1 MTRRGSKP
9 PRIERHAV
17 ALVDLERILQRTK
30 TGALDDA
37 DRATLKAALDTLA
50 FVTRELES
58 QGASLVRLRRMLFG
72 ARTETTAEVLG
83 ESRDGSD
90 PGHGKR
96 RDASE
101 KKPRKGHGKN
111 GAAAYPRAARVTVAH
126 GSLMHKASC
135 PDCER
140 GKVYEQTEPSVLVR
154 VTGVAPLRATVYE
167 LARLRCHL
175 CGTVFTAAPPAG
187 VASEKYDET
196 AASMIALMK
205 YGCGLPFHRLERL
218 EKNLGIPLP
227 AATQWEVVHQAA
239 GFLEPVYAEFVR
251 QAAQGEVLHN
261 DDTSMKILEL
271 TDEARAEALPAGAR
285 EERTGVFTSGIVSL
299 VGGHKIA
306 LFATGPRHAGENLA
320 DVLAHR
326 DGERA
331 PPIQMSDALTRN
343 TPGDRE
349 TIAASC
355 LAHAR
360 RKYVD
365 VATRFPDE
373 CRYVLE
379 TLRDV
384 YRNDAQARE
393 RGFLAEERLSFHQAE
408 SAPLMTDLEQWLKVQ
423 LEQRKVEPNSAL
435 GEAIGYMQKHWEK
448 LTLFLRVP
456 GAPIDNN
463 VCERALKKAILHRKN
478 ALFYKTLNGA
488 RVGDVFM
495 SLIHTAE
502 LCNVEPFHY
511 LVALLRHAE
520 AVLLEPAAWMPWNYT
535 EPLARLEVLSDAL
548 N

>member
-9 PRIERHAV
+9 PRFERRAV
-17 ALVDLERILQRTK
+17 ALEDLERILERTQ

-58 QGASLVRLRRMLFG
+58 QGASLERLRRMLFG

-90 PGHGKR
+90 PGRGKR

-126 GSLMHKASC
+126 GLLMHKASC

-140 GKVYEQTEPSVLVR
+140 GRVYEQTEPSVLVR

-167 LARLRCHL
+167 LARLRCNL

-299 VGGHKIA
+299 VGGHRIA
-306 LFATGPRHAGENLA
+306 LFATGPQHAGENLA

-393 RGFLAEERLSFHQAE
+393 RGLLAEERLSFHQAE
-408 SAPLMTDLEQWLKVQ
+408 SAPLMTDLEQWLEVQ

-435 GEAIGYMQKHWEK
+435 GEAIGYMQKHWKK

-502 LCNVEPFHY
+502 LGNVEPFHY
-511 LVALLRHAE
+511 LVALLRHVE
-520 AVLLEPAAWMPWNYT
+520 AVLLEPAVWMPWNYT
-535 EPLARLEVLSDAL
+535 EPLARLEVPSDAL

>member
-9 PRIERHAV
+9 PRLERRVV
-17 ALVDLERILQRTK
+17 ALEDLERILERTQ

-37 DRATLKAALDTLA
+37 DHATLKAALDTLA

-58 QGASLVRLRRMLFG
+58 TGTSLARLRRMLFG

-90 PGHGKR
+90 PVRGKR
-96 RDASE
+96 RDAKE
-101 KKPRKGHGKN
+101 KKTRKGHGKN
-111 GAAAYPRAARVTVAH
+111 GAAAYPRAARVAVSH
-126 GSLMHKASC
+126 GLLVHKAPC
-135 PDCER
+135 PDCQR
-140 GKVYEQTEPSVLVR
+140 GKVYEQTDPSVLVR

-167 LARLRCHL
+167 LARLRCNL

-187 VASEKYDET
+187 VGSEKYDET

-227 AATQWEVVHQAA
+227 AATQWDVVHRAA
-239 GFLEPVYAEFVR
+239 GFLEPTYAEFVR
-251 QAAQGEVLHN
+251 QAAQGEVVHN
-261 DDTSMKILEL
+261 DDTSMRILDL
-271 TDEARAEALPAGAR
+271 TDEARAEALPTGAR

-299 VGGHKIA
+299 VGGHRIA
-306 LFATGPRHAGENLA
+306 LFATGPQHAGENLA

-355 LAHAR
+355 ITHAR

-393 RGFLAEERLSFHQAE
+393 RGLSAEERLRFHQAE
-408 SAPLMTDLEQWLKVQ
+408 SDPLMTDLEHWLKVQ

-456 GAPIDNN
+456 GAPLDNN

-520 AVLLEPAAWMPWNYT
+520 VVLLDPAAWMPWNYT
-535 EPLARLEVLSDAL
+535 EPLARLEAPSDAL
-548 N
+548 D